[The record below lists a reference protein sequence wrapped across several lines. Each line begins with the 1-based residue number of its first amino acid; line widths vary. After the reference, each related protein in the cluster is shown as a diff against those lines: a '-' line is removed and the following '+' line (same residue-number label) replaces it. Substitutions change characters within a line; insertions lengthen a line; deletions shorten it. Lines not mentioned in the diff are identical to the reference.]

1 MILKSQFTKDKSLQ
15 FVKNHYSAL
24 AAIFACCFGAYLL
37 FSVIGAGDGAWF
49 FYAKDFLA
57 GKRLFSDLNLLQQPV
72 FILLNAIGIS
82 VFTQSYI
89 AQKLIFVP
97 ILMLYVFFSYLL
109 VNKSS
114 SGQLFKTALFLFFFF
129 AGIIFEAYRFDDY
142 HVFVNMLSILIILI
156 FMVYLSDDISKKRS
170 IILSLAAGLVV
181 TICILTRLNDGLILF
196 FSSMLFYLLRRK
208 SGYFIDLFLFLFSSV
223 VTFFVVLLIINENI
237 FTWFSSTIVTASSAK
252 GGIQQLLQAPFFL
265 FFNSVDL
272 LISSK
277 VGPSFAIS
285 ILSIICSWGLFKI
298 FIFFKENRPAKI
310 AIKTFAFIALYIIFL
325 GILIFLGK
333 LLLFSGLNLIVVL
346 TVASIPMAVI
356 FCLLRGF
363 SFILFFREGEF
374 SWQELLLIIPM
385 GFFVSGAMS
394 SGGSPLGGLYFQS
407 AFFITTWFVLYSKH
421 LSRYVLLSVVF
432 LFILTAYT
440 GFLYKY
446 NNPYSWHSFFSPP
459 LATSRTFIQTEHLG
473 TIPMD
478 YETYKFIS
486 PVCKI
491 VKERSATLLSLP
503 FPFANYMCGSP
514 VWNGYTQTFFDTTTK
529 ETIDKLLSEITQNPP
544 DLIFYQ
550 RQLYNLR
557 HHEIVY
563 NNGTPLPHRKVD
575 EYVVGKLKRGDWKL
589 LYVSSF
595 GNKRWGDNTWLL
607 IDTKS
612 HFLDK

>member
-1 MILKSQFTKDKSLQ
+1 MIFKVQFKKNKSLQ

-24 AAIFACCFGAYLL
+24 AAILACFFGAYLL
-37 FSVIGAGDGAWF
+37 FSVIGAGDGMWF

-57 GKRLFSDLNLLQQPV
+57 GRRLFSDLNLLQQPV
-72 FILLNAIGIS
+72 FILINAIGIS

-89 AQKLIFVP
+89 AQKLVFVP
-97 ILMLYVFFSYLL
+97 ILMLYVFSSYLL

-114 SGQLFKTALFLFFFF
+114 SGQLFKTALFLCFFFT
-129 AGIIFEAYRFDDY
+129 GIRFEAYRFDDY
-142 HVFVNMLSILIILI
+142 HAFVNMMSILMILI

-208 SGYFIDLFLFLFSSV
+208 SGYFIDLLLFLFSSV
-223 VTFFVVLLIINENI
+223 ITFFVVLWVINENI

-265 FFNSVDL
+265 LFNSVNL
-272 LISSK
+272 LISSNI
-277 VGPSFAIS
+277 GTSFAIS
-285 ILSIICSWGLFKI
+285 VLSIICLWCLFKI
-298 FIFFKENRPAKI
+298 FTFFKENQKEKTH
-310 AIKTFAFIALYIIFL
+310 IKTFAFLALYFVFL
-325 GILIFLGK
+325 CILIYLGK
-333 LLLFSGLNLIVVL
+333 LLLFSGLDLIEVL
-346 TVASIPMAVI
+346 TVASIPMMVI
-356 FCLLRGF
+356 FCLFRGF
-363 SFILFFREGEF
+363 SFFLFFREGEF
-374 SWQELLLIIPM
+374 LWQELLLIIPI
-385 GFFVSGAMS
+385 GLFVSGAMS
-394 SGGSPLGGLYFQS
+394 SGGYPLGGLYFQF
-407 AFFITTWFVLYSKH
+407 ALFMTTWFVLYSKH
-421 LSRYVLLSVVF
+421 LSRYVLLSFVF
-432 LFILTAYT
+432 LMVLTAYT

-446 NNPYSWHSFFSPP
+446 NNPYSWHSYFSPS

-473 TIPMD
+473 AIPMD

-491 VKERSATLLSLP
+491 VKERSATMLSLP
-503 FPFANYMCGSP
+503 FPFANYICGSP

-529 ETIDKLLSEITQNPP
+529 KTTDKLLSEITQNPP

-557 HHEIVY
+557 NHEIVY

-575 EYVVGKLKRGDWKL
+575 EYVIGKLNRGDWKL
-589 LYVSSF
+589 LYVSAF
-595 GNKRWGDNTWLL
+595 GNNRFGDNMWLL
-607 IDTKS
+607 IDTKL
-612 HFLDK
+612 H